1 MPPTLTTTLPARPLA
16 VPEGLVDGVRA
27 RTGVAVHLFDLQ
39 GTLLT
44 GRAGDADG
52 PADPADAEAL
62 GLLARAALADDA
74 ERVEDTPAGLA
85 AAWPIRIR
93 GNAVLVA
100 AAELA
105 VRGAADGAI
114 GRRCLAAVAEAV
126 RARFDEAERS
136 RESDSLTEALTQSF
150 EEISLLHNVGE
161 VLRVTKPVGGLLE
174 YLCAELCEITG
185 AEAAAAYVPD
195 ASSGEPRL
203 VVRGDLPLAE
213 QDLPALFV
221 HVAATTAEHVLIN
234 NHCQEDPALAAFSP
248 HLRQMAVVPLPLGD
262 GEAGALAILNR
273 AGADFDSPEVKLI
286 RSSAGAGAVFIENRR
301 LYNEL
306 QAMMLDLVRALVS
319 SVDAKD
325 PYTCGHSERVA
336 LMAHA
341 LACEMGLADDQ
352 VEQVYMAGL
361 LHDIGKIGTPEAIL
375 SKEGRL
381 APEERRIVAEHPGI
395 GGRILQGIRQL
406 EGVREA
412 VVHHHERIDGSGYPD
427 GLRGDAIPP
436 LARVIGLADAF
447 DAMTSTRPYRPMLP
461 LDAVIREIER
471 HSGTQFDPAVV
482 EAFFRLDLQDLMDQ
496 FAEHAAARRTEQEQR

>member
-1 MPPTLTTTLPARPLA
+1 MPPSLTTTLPAKPLT
-16 VPEGLVDGVRA
+16 VPKGLVEGVRA

-39 GTLLT
+39 GAPL
-44 GRAGDADG
+44 AGGAGVADG
-52 PADPADAEAL
+52 PAGPADVETL
-62 GLLARAALADDA
+62 SLLARAAIADDA
-74 ERVEDTPAGLA
+74 DQGDETPAGLA

-93 GNAVLVA
+93 GKPVLVA
-100 AAELA
+100 AAELDLG
-105 VRGAADGAI
+105 GAADTAV
-114 GRRCLAAVAEAV
+114 GRQCLAAVAEAV
-126 RARFDEAERS
+126 RARFDEAERT
-136 RESDSLTEALTQSF
+136 RECDSLTEALTQSF

-161 VLRVTKPVGGLLE
+161 VLRVTRPIGGLLE

-195 ASSGEPRL
+195 ASGGEANI

-213 QDLPALFV
+213 QDLPALFG
-221 HVAATTAEHVLIN
+221 HVAETAAEHVLIN

-248 HLRQMAVVPLPLGD
+248 HLRQMAVVPLDLGD
-262 GEAGALAILNR
+262 GPPGALAILNR

-336 LMAHA
+336 LTAHA
-341 LACEMGLADDQ
+341 LACEMGLPDDQ
-352 VEQVYMAGL
+352 VEQAYMAGL

-381 APEERRIVAEHPGI
+381 APDERRIVAEHPGI
-395 GGRILQGIRQL
+395 GGRIIHGIRKL
-406 EGVREA
+406 ETIREA
-412 VVHHHERIDGSGYPD
+412 VIHHHERIDGSGYPD
-427 GLRGDAIPP
+427 NLPGDAIPP
-436 LARVIGLADAF
+436 LARIVGLADAF
-447 DAMTSTRPYRPMLP
+447 DAMTSNRPYRPMLP
-461 LDAVIREIER
+461 LDAVIREIEK
-471 HSGTQFDPAVV
+471 HNGTQFDPAVV
-482 EAFFRLDLQDLMDQ
+482 EAFFRLDIENLMDQ
-496 FAEHAAARRTEQEQR
+496 FAEHAAARRAETKKG